1 MRNKSGT
8 VFYMRK
14 LHLQDISKTDI
25 AVFVLLAVC
34 SGMMIGIGGT
44 ASLLAQSLYE
54 SWGKIIGAVLFSLGI
69 YAIVTFEMKLFTGM
83 VADIP
88 KMPKKNLWMLPV
100 CFIGNAIGVALIAL
114 VVSVSPLAKSTMP
127 LGASIIETKLNAEN
141 WALGSLSS
149 SILCGMMITLSV
161 WSVNYAPKKGVST
174 TVGVMFPII
183 FFAFCGFDHSVANM
197 LYFYYLGEVSWR
209 VVGYIALSIL
219 GNIIGGVILPLIV
232 KLREFSINR
241 KKPKTE
247 AKTMGE
253 TTEAVKQE

>member
-1 MRNKSGT
+1 
-8 VFYMRK
+8 MRK

-25 AVFVLLAVC
+25 AVFVLLAIC
-34 SGMMIGIGGT
+34 SGLMIGIGGT
-44 ASLLAQSLYE
+44 ASLLAQNLYG
-54 SWGKIIGAVLFSLGI
+54 SWGKILGAILFSLGI
-69 YAIVTFEMKLFTGM
+69 FAIVTFEMKLFTGM

-88 KMPKKNLWMLPV
+88 KMPRKNLWMLPV

-114 VVSVSPLAKSTMP
+114 VVSVSPVAESTMP
-127 LGASIIETKLNAEN
+127 LGSSIIQTKLNSDN

-149 SILCGMMITLSV
+149 SILCGMLITLSV
-161 WSVNYAPKKGVST
+161 WSVNYAPKKGLSA

-219 GNIIGGVILPLIV
+219 GNIIGGTVLPLIV

-241 KKPKTE
+241 KKKKTE
-247 AKTMGE
+247 EEIADNE
-253 TTEAVKQE
+253 

>member
-1 MRNKSGT
+1 MDIMKK
-8 VFYMRK
+8 M
-14 LHLQDISKTDI
+14 HLQKIRKTDI
-25 AVFVLLAVC
+25 LVFVLLAVC
-34 SGMMIGIGGT
+34 SGLMIGIGAT

-54 SWGKIIGAVLFSLGI
+54 EWGKIIGAILFSLGI
-69 YAIVTFEMKLFTGM
+69 FAIVTFEMKLFTGM

-88 KMPKKNLWMLPV
+88 RMPKENYWTLPV

-114 VVSVSPLAKSTMP
+114 VVSVSPVADATMS
-127 LGASIIETKLNAEN
+127 LGSSIIENKLNAGN

-149 SILCGMMITLSV
+149 AILCGILITLSV
-161 WSVNYAPKKGVST
+161 WSVNYAPKKGLSA

-197 LYFYYLGEVSWR
+197 LYFYYLGEISWR

-219 GNIIGGVILPLIV
+219 GNIIGGIALPLIV

-241 KKPKTE
+241 KKPKE
-247 AKTMGE
+247 E
-253 TTEAVKQE
+253 HIEE

>member
-1 MRNKSGT
+1 MK
-8 VFYMRK
+8 K
-14 LHLQDISKTDI
+14 LHLQEISKTDI

-34 SGMMIGIGGT
+34 SGLMIGIGGT
-44 ASLLAQSLYE
+44 ASLLAQSLYA
-54 SWGKIIGAVLFSLGI
+54 SWGKLIGAILFSLGI

-88 KMPKKNLWMLPV
+88 KMPRKNLWTLPV
-100 CFIGNAIGVALIAL
+100 CFIGNAIGVGLIAL
-114 VVSVSPLAKSTMP
+114 VVSVSPVAEATMP
-127 LGASIIETKLNAEN
+127 LGREIITAKLASEN
-141 WALGSLSS
+141 WMLGSLSS
-149 SILCGMMITLSV
+149 SILCGMLITLSV
-161 WSVNYAPKKGVST
+161 WSVNYAPRKGLSA

-247 AKTMGE
+247 EIENAETAKQD
-253 TTEAVKQE
+253 K

>member
-1 MRNKSGT
+1 
-8 VFYMRK
+8 MRK

-34 SGMMIGIGGT
+34 SGLMIGIGGT
-44 ASLLAQSLYE
+44 ASLLAQNLYGNG
-54 SWGKIIGAVLFSLGI
+54 GKLIGAVLFSLGI

-114 VVSVSPLAKSTMP
+114 VVSVSPVAETTIP
-127 LGASIIETKLNAEN
+127 LGKAIISGKLASES
-141 WALGSLSS
+141 WVLGSLSS
-149 SILCGMMITLSV
+149 SILCGMLITLSV
-161 WSVNYAPKKGVST
+161 WSVNYAPKKGLSS

-197 LYFYYLGEVSWR
+197 LYFYYLGEISWK

-232 KLREFSINR
+232 KLREFSIKRNER
-241 KKPKTE
+241 KQ
-247 AKTMGE
+247 ALRAQE
-253 TTEAVKQE
+253 TNEQS

>member
-1 MRNKSGT
+1 
-8 VFYMRK
+8 MRK
-14 LHLQDISKTDI
+14 LHLQEISKTDI

-34 SGMMIGIGGT
+34 SGLMIGIGGT
-44 ASLLAQSLYE
+44 ASLLAQSLYA
-54 SWGKIIGAVLFSLGI
+54 SWGKLIGAILFSLGI

-88 KMPKKNLWMLPV
+88 KMPRKNLWTLPA

-114 VVSVSPLAKSTMP
+114 VVSVSPVADATMP
-127 LGASIIETKLNAEN
+127 LGREIISSKLSAEN

-149 SILCGMMITLSV
+149 SILCGMLITLSV
-161 WSVNYAPKKGVST
+161 WSVNYAPRKGVSS

-197 LYFYYLGEVSWR
+197 LYFYYLGEFSWR

-219 GNIIGGVILPLIV
+219 GKIIGGVILPLIV

-241 KKPKTE
+241 KQPKTE
-247 AKTMGE
+247 ELENPETAKE
-253 TTEAVKQE
+253 E

>member
-1 MRNKSGT
+1 MYLTTNKKVIT
-8 VFYMRK
+8 MDIMKK
-14 LHLQDISKTDI
+14 LHLQKIRKTDI
-25 AVFVLLAVC
+25 LVFVLLAVC
-34 SGMMIGIGGT
+34 AGVMIGIAAT

-54 SWGKIIGAVLFSLGI
+54 SWGKIIGAILFSLGI

-88 KMPKKNLWMLPV
+88 KMPKENYWTLPV
-100 CFIGNAIGVALIAL
+100 CFLGNALGVGLIAL
-114 VVSVSPLAKSTMP
+114 VVSVSPVAESTMA
-127 LGASIIETKLNAEN
+127 LGASVIENKLNSEN

-149 SILCGMMITLSV
+149 AILCGMMITLSV
-161 WSVNYAPKKGVST
+161 WSVNYAPKKGLSA

-197 LYFYYLGEVSWR
+197 LYFYYLGEVSWH

-219 GNIIGGVILPLIV
+219 GNIIGGITLPLIV

-241 KKPKTE
+241 KLPE
-247 AKTMGE
+247 ENENE
-253 TTEAVKQE
+253 TQQAA